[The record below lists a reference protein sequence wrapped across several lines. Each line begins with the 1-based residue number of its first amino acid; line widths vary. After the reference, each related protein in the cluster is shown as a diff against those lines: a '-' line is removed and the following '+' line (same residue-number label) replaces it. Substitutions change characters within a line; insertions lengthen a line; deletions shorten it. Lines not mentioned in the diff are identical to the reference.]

1 MGTDLVT
8 FGRAQLAGY
17 AGLAGAVRGRAKP
30 IAIIAAVDILAIAL
44 AFGAMHITGAMISG
58 HAPLASLAP
67 PAAAEPAPAAAET
80 SVPLPRV
87 APLVGQALAAMP
99 DDAVMFAQSVGMARG
114 FTFTPSDAP
123 YQSTFTPP
131 AEAMATAEPQPPVP
145 SPTPL
150 PRPRPVQRLAE
161 ASANVVMPVIDTADG
176 SLDRLLLRGV
186 PAVANRA
193 NGVIDQTVTRTTATV
208 TEVASA
214 APVVQS
220 VTQPVAQVVQSVTG
234 TVRGLLN

>member
-1 MGTDLVT
+1 
-8 FGRAQLAGY
+8 
-17 AGLAGAVRGRAKP
+17 
-30 IAIIAAVDILAIAL
+30 
-44 AFGAMHITGAMISG
+44 
-58 HAPLASLAP
+58 
-67 PAAAEPAPAAAET
+67 
-80 SVPLPRV
+80 
-87 APLVGQALAAMP
+87 LVGQALAAMP